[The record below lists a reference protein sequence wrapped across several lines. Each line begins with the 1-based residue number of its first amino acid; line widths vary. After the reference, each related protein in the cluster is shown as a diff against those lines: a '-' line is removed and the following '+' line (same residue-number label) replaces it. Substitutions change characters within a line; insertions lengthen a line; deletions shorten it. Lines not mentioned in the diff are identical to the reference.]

1 MLVLRIG
8 KEPTSD
14 CFQVRNRARTRGD
27 EISGAAMGLGTLT
40 RRRHSLLARGRS
52 IHSFEGDL
60 KMTTASGH
68 TTAIRA
74 KRVIGT
80 TVKDQAGE
88 KIGEVEDVVL
98 DKTSNNI
105 MFGVVS
111 FGGVLGM
118 GEKYHPVPW
127 SSLSYDKDEGAYIVN
142 MTKDQLKSAPADS
155 IDELT
160 RDDGIAYRDRAYDYY
175 KAPRYW
181 K

>member
-1 MLVLRIG
+1 
-8 KEPTSD
+8 
-14 CFQVRNRARTRGD
+14 
-27 EISGAAMGLGTLT
+27 
-40 RRRHSLLARGRS
+40 
-52 IHSFEGDL
+52 
-60 KMTTASGH
+60 MTTTSGH

-80 TVKDQAGE
+80 TVKDRSGE

-98 DKTSNNI
+98 DKMSNNI

-127 SSLSYDKDEGAYIVN
+127 SSLSYDKDEGAYIVSL
-142 MTKDQLKSAPADS
+142 TKEQLKSAPADS